1 MERESDSF
9 PEYMKGIWDA
19 MKDSIRRGLNDEG
32 ILPGGLNV
40 AKKAKSLFN
49 SQHIDES
56 AEAGLAKIK
65 L

>member
-1 MERESDSF
+1 
-9 PEYMKGIWDA
+9 MKGIWDA

-49 SQHIDES
+49 SQHIDET